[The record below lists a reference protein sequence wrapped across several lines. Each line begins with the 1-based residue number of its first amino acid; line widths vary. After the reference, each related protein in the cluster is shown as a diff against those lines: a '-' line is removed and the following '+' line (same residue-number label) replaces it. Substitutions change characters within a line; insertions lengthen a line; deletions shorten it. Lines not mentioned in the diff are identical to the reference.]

1 MFAGSALVAAIA
13 WWGCRSTQN
22 VRVRAKLFRVLD
34 SALFLFVVI
43 ATSGLAAQVIKHIIG
58 RARPKVGPSAFSFDP
73 LSVDNGFA
81 SLPSGH
87 ATSAFRGRHSPRADG
102 RSGSRGAGRS
112 RGGRRCF
119 SGGLAGALSERRRH
133 RCGTRGDGRF
143 GVSRAPRSSATI
155 QSLHARLVRPF
166 DPDQLQ
172 GLLEFQGLLE
182 RCGHDWSP
190 PLPVP
195 PVVPSFPPALIARLF
210 AIAVPPADLFGS
222 EMIEHIKDSCAIVI
236 ALAGLTV
243 RRLVVGSGQAPEPR
257 RTRSFHA
264 V

>member
-1 MFAGSALVAAIA
+1 MWSRLAL
-13 WWGCRSTQN
+13 
-22 VRVRAKLFRVLD
+22 L
-34 SALFLFVVI
+34 
-43 ATSGLAAQVIKHIIG
+43 
-58 RARPKVGPSAFSFDP
+58 
-73 LSVDNGFA
+73 
-81 SLPSGH
+81 
-87 ATSAFRGRHSPRADG
+87 
-102 RSGSRGAGRS
+102 
-112 RGGRRCF
+112 
-119 SGGLAGALSERRRH
+119 
-133 RCGTRGDGRF
+133 
-143 GVSRAPRSSATI
+143 
-155 QSLHARLVRPF
+155 
-166 DPDQLQ
+166 
-172 GLLEFQGLLE
+172 
-182 RCGHDWSP
+182 SP